1 MSNTGK
7 KPRSR
12 LKLGC
17 LVLATGLGV
26 LAVATA
32 ITAAVALQQM
42 RSANPQRH
50 QSVQPLPGVAG
61 PTTGPSGAEGEAER
75 TDRPVRVELE
85 VSIAQLVVEP
95 VPAGESIRVEAEYDP
110 RYYELQEETWD
121 SVAQA
126 PEVTWTYRVRFEPV
140 GSTAMA
146 LFRVKLG
153 DDPPRLRVSLPRD
166 VPLVLAGELYGSFA
180 ALELGGLRLEA
191 VEMDVSGGAV
201 TASFREP
208 LAAPMDHLVLT
219 GDKGSVEVTWLG
231 NASPA
236 RAVIE
241 QRFGEL
247 DLDLR
252 GPWSRDADIRIDA
265 RIAGGTVW
273 LPRDVVVEGRGERSE
288 APELVT
294 GEGFP
299 KPRLRLSVSER
310 GGRLVWVE

>member
-1 MSNTGK
+1 MSSEEK
-7 KPRSR
+7 RPRSR
-12 LKLGC
+12 LKVGC
-17 LVLATGLGV
+17 LVLAAVLGV
-26 LAVATA
+26 LAVAAA
-32 ITAAVALQQM
+32 ITATVALQQM
-42 RSANPQRH
+42 RSANPQQH

-61 PTTGPSGAEGEAER
+61 TTAEPSGEGQTER
-75 TDRPVRVELE
+75 TDRPVRVEVD

-95 VPAGESIRVEAEYDP
+95 VPAGEPIRVEAEYDP
-110 RYYELQEETWD
+110 RYYELQEQAWD
-121 SVAQA
+121 PVEQ
-126 PEVTWTYRVRFEPV
+126 EVTWTYRVRFVPV

-153 DDPPRLRVSLPRD
+153 DEPPRLRISLPRD

-180 ALELGGLRLEA
+180 ALELGGLRLRA
-191 VEMDVSGGAV
+191 TEMNVSGGAV

-236 RAVIE
+236 RTVIE

-252 GPWSRDADIRIDA
+252 GPWSRDADIRIEA
-265 RIAGGTVW
+265 RIAGGSVW
-273 LPRDVVVEGRGERSE
+273 LPRDVVVEGRGEGSE
-288 APELVT
+288 ELELVT